1 MLRVISAIVC
11 IVVLQGCSETAET
24 NKATQDSITNIE
36 DHRKLFEDLIEE
48 TEIAKNERI
57 KYLREKYKDKFQAN
71 NVTLEDQKHK
81 IDQCVA
87 IWSSYRV
94 KAEAIVA
101 EEGQLRGTIGDSLRL
116 KQIQNCLKAKFQ
128 ECKDT
133 ARKPGDKIDDAYA
146 DAARKKSLYRAKQHL
161 AHKKSAITTRLHIG
175 NQRRQASVEW

>member
-1 MLRVISAIVC
+1 M
-11 IVVLQGCSETAET
+11 
-24 NKATQDSITNIE
+24 
-36 DHRKLFEDLIEE
+36 FEDLIEE

-57 KYLREKYKDKFQAN
+57 KYLREKYKEKFQAN
-71 NVTLEDQKHK
+71 QVTLEKQKHK
-81 IDQCVA
+81 SEQCIL

-94 KAEAIVA
+94 KAEAIVE

-133 ARKPGDKIDDAYA
+133 ARKPGDEIDDEYA

-161 AHKKSAITTRLHIG
+161 AHKTPALTRRLHIG
-175 NQRRQASVEW
+175 NQRREK